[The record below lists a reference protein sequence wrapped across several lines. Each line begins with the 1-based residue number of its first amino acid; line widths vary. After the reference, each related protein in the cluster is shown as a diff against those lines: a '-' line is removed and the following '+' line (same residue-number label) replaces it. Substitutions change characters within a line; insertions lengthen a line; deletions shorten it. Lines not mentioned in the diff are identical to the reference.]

1 MRIGVRTGTQVVKV
15 GPISFSISVNGDS
28 VDSIKQWLRNLRSD
42 HMCIAKT
49 DVLDEYEILGTLP
62 FVQTTRLTMDDDAD
76 YQQICALRAQ
86 LKYR

>member
-15 GPISFSISVNGDS
+15 GPIAFNISVNGDS
-28 VDSIKQWLRNLRSD
+28 PESLREWLRSLRSN
-42 HMCIAKT
+42 HVCIAKT
-49 DVLDEYEILGTLP
+49 DVIDEYEILGTLP
-62 FVQTTRLTMDDDAD
+62 YVQTIRLTMDDDAD